1 MCKGFGAM
9 SKIFAAIFLVL
20 TLCLPA
26 QASMLMPSGG
36 WMMDGT
42 TRIRTYTN
50 YSDIYRMSAEKIV
63 SYDKE
68 GSPLTETITFVDA
81 PFSPKHIALGFRNCA
96 VNPKNAGLVAV
107 YSTEDDTVNA
117 SWIFDGKEFKRIPG
131 ESVTCNKQT
140 LLD

>member
-1 MCKGFGAM
+1 M
-9 SKIFAAIFLVL
+9 SKILAAILLVL

-36 WMMDGT
+36 WLIDGT

-81 PFSPKHIALGFRNCA
+81 PFNSKSIALGFRNCA
-96 VNPKNAGLVAV
+96 VNPKNTGLVAV
-107 YSTEDDTVNA
+107 YSTEDETIKY
-117 SWIFDGKEFKRIPG
+117 SWVFDGKVFKKVPI
-131 ESVTCNKQT
+131 EDVTCNKQT

>member
-1 MCKGFGAM
+1 MK
-9 SKIFAAIFLVL
+9 KLFASILLVFA
-20 TLCLPA
+20 LCLPA

-36 WMMDGT
+36 WMMNEG

-63 SYDKE
+63 RYDRE
-68 GSPLTETITFVDA
+68 GSPLTETITFVDTS
-81 PFSPKHIALGFRNCA
+81 FNPKHIALGFRNCS
-96 VNPKNAGLVAV
+96 VNPKSTGLVAV
-107 YSTEDDTVNA
+107 YSVEDDTVNA